1 MPSAPKA
8 KPEMFPGVVGDIVR
22 TFEMSTE
29 AAAEAVAAQ
38 FLVAFGNA
46 AGRRPALE
54 VGATRHGLNENL
66 LTVGRTSKARKGD
79 SNRIALCV
87 LERAD
92 PIWAEWC
99 TASGLSSGEGLVH
112 RVRDPVERITKKG
125 EKELV
130 DEGVTDK
137 RLLVTETEFSGAL
150 KVMMRDGNTLSPVL
164 RDAWDGKPVLGTLT
178 KHSPT
183 RATNAHIS
191 IIGHATPED
200 LHMHLAEVDA
210 VNGLAN
216 RFIFV
221 LTERVRLCPVPA
233 RVCANELDG
242 LVVRVLN
249 ALESAKHVAEL
260 RLTRAAEAVWRGIY
274 PTLSAEVP
282 GLVGAVLG
290 RAEPHV
296 LRLSGIYALL
306 AEAQEIDVEH
316 IESAL
321 AFWDVVDASAREIF
335 RDRTGNTLA
344 DRLRDSMLPGE
355 ALTLDEVHDRLGR
368 HAPAALLQQALR
380 LLVELGEFR
389 VVREDTGG
397 RPRQVVQ
404 RRPEDGWQEE
414 AHEAQA
420 S

>member
-1 MPSAPKA
+1 MLNVPKA

-22 TFEMSTE
+22 TFEASTE
-29 AAAEAVAAQ
+29 AAAEPIAAQ

-46 AGRRPALE
+46 VGRGPAFK

-66 LTVGRTSKARKGD
+66 LAVGRTSKARKGD

-92 PIWAEWC
+92 LIWATWC

-112 RVRDPVERITKKG
+112 RVRDRVERCTKKG
-125 EKELV
+125 ETEVV

-150 KVMMRDGNTLSPVL
+150 KVMTRDGNTLSPVL

-178 KHSPT
+178 KASPT

-200 LHMHLAEVDA
+200 LHVHLAEVDA

-216 RFIFV
+216 RFVFL
-221 LTERVRLCPVPA
+221 LTDRVRLCPMPA
-233 RVCANELDG
+233 EVDASTFDG
-242 LVVRVLN
+242 LVRRVLH
-249 ALESAKHVAEL
+249 ALEAAKQVTEL
-260 RLTRAAEAVWRGIY
+260 RLTRAAEALWRGIY
-274 PTLSAEVP
+274 RSLSGEIP

-296 LRLSGIYALL
+296 LRFGGIYALL
-306 AEAQEIDVEH
+306 AGAQEIDVEH
-316 IESAL
+316 LLSAL
-321 AFWDVVDASAREIF
+321 ALWDVVDASAREIF
-335 RDRTGNTLA
+335 RDRTGNALV
-344 DRLRDSMLPGE
+344 DRLPDSMLPGE
-355 ALTLDEVHDRLGR
+355 TLNRDEVHDRLGR
-368 HAPAALLQQALR
+368 HTGAARLQAALR
-380 LLVELGEFR
+380 LLVGLGEFR
-389 VVREDTGG
+389 VVPEGTGG
-397 RPRQVVQ
+397 RPRQVVL
-404 RRPEDGWQEE
+404 RRPAAGWPEGQQ
-414 AHEAQA
+414 EAQT